1 MNDSNEYIVC
11 IVFFC
16 FIILG
21 LVICLINIIVL
32 YSLLLRFEILFVYFI
47 FFKFCLNFVI
57 GEFGWFREFYN
68 KIKIY

>member
-21 LVICLINIIVL
+21 LI
-32 YSLLLRFEILFVYFI
+32 FVFI
-47 FFKFCLNFVI
+47 GDMFNKYNSFIKFVV
-57 GEFGWFREFYN
+57 
-68 KIKIY
+68 KI